1 LLLVAPATLFG
12 TPGSPL
18 MGTPRY
24 VLVAFPVFI
33 VLALL
38 FRTRLLLGG
47 WLVMSTLIS
56 LALCGLFV
64 SWRFVA

>member
-1 LLLVAPATLFG
+1 
-12 TPGSPL
+12 
-18 MGTPRY
+18 
-24 VLVAFPVFI
+24 

-38 FRTRLLLGG
+38 FKNRLLLGG
-47 WLVMSTLIS
+47 WLVMSTLMS